1 MALPHLGYGETV
13 QELTGLADRT
23 ASLLYPDRRVNV
35 SVETFFLLPFLL
47 QGTKMVAFIHEGL
60 GRRLAAIS
68 DIRLVE
74 PPFEVPVMA
83 EAMFW
88 HPRYT
93 ADPAHRWL
101 RDQVAAAAAAVH
113 EGRPVTMPKRPAL
126 SATS

>member
-1 MALPHLGYGETV
+1 LPNIESQVLFHDRWVCAVWSGNRDVGDSMTLDEYMALPHLGYGETV

-74 PPFEVPVMA
+74 PP
-83 EAMFW
+83 
-88 HPRYT
+88 
-93 ADPAHRWL
+93 
-101 RDQVAAAAAAVH
+101 
-113 EGRPVTMPKRPAL
+113 
-126 SATS
+126 

>member
-1 MALPHLGYGETV
+1 
-13 QELTGLADRT
+13 
-23 ASLLYPDRRVNV
+23 LLHPERRVNV

-74 PPFEVPVMA
+74 PPFEVPAMA

-88 HPRYT
+88 HPRHT

-101 RDQVAAAAAAVH
+101 REQIAASAAAVQR
-113 EGRPVTMPKRPAL
+113 EKPGAVAQRVPAG
-126 SATS
+126 ARR